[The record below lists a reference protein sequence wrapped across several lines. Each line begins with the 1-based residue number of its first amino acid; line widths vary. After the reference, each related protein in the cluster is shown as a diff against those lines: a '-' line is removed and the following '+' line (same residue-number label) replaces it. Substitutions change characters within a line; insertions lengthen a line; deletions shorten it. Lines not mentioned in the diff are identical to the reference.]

1 VKFAFAGTPAFA
13 AQVLGR
19 LLARGLTPSLV
30 VTQPPRPAGRGR
42 KETPSAVAR
51 MAGSSGLPLLETANI
66 SAPDS
71 VEALRSSGA
80 RTLLVAAF
88 GQLLRSPVLDA
99 FDCVNVHASLLPRHR
114 GAAPIARALMA
125 GDAQTGVCVM
135 RMTPG
140 LDEGPVAV
148 CSTVSIAP
156 WQDAGDVAAVLA
168 VLGADAVAHVLEAG
182 GTDRVTW
189 RDQEGPSTYAAKVT
203 AYDRALDLTA
213 PARTVHDAV
222 RALSPDIGARLRL
235 GGLDLTVWRTWPDE
249 SHARAVSGRPE
260 MAVREGDR
268 LFLGCGLGRIEVLEI
283 QPAGKKRMGAADFLR
298 GYGVTLGLSNTE
310 P

>member
-1 VKFAFAGTPAFA
+1 MKFAFAGTPAFA

-30 VTQPPRPAGRGR
+30 ITQPPRPAGRGR
-42 KETPSAVAR
+42 RETPSAVAR
-51 MAGSSGLPLLETANI
+51 MAGSSGLPLLETADI
-66 SAPDS
+66 SAPDP
-71 VEALRSSGA
+71 VAALRSSGA

-88 GQLLRSPVLDA
+88 GQLLRSSVLDT
-99 FDCVNVHASLLPRHR
+99 FDCLNVHASLLPRYR

-125 GDAQTGVCVM
+125 GDTQTGVCVM

-148 CSTVSIAP
+148 CSTVSIGL
-156 WQDAGDVAAVLA
+156 WHDAGDVAAVLA
-168 VLGADAVAHVLEAG
+168 VLGADAAAHVLEAG

-189 RDQEGPSTYAAKVT
+189 REQDGPSTYAAKLT
-203 AYDRALDLTA
+203 ALDRELDLTA
-213 PARTVHDAV
+213 PAPTAHNTV
-222 RALSPDIGARLRL
+222 RALSPDVGARLRL
-235 GGLDLTVWRTWPDE
+235 GDLDVVVWRTWPDE
-249 SHARAVSGRPE
+249 DRVRATSLRPE
-260 MAVREGDR
+260 PAVREGDR
-268 LFLGCGLGRIEVLEI
+268 LFLGCGLGRLEVLEI

-298 GYGVTLGLSNTE
+298 GYGGTLGLSNTD